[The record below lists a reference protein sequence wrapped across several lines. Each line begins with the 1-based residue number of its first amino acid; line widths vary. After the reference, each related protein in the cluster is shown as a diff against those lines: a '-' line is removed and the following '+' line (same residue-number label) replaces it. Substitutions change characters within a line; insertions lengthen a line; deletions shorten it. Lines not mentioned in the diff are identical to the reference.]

1 MRKPKYDKDLMPT
14 TADTAVLMFNRPDE
28 LYGLAISLNEIYGL
42 GFVRDDDLM
51 VSTGRGPI
59 VCPCYTWT
67 DDLRQLFYVLIGNPI
82 FSGGLGGRMNY
93 YHAILM
99 INGDYAWDCQRK
111 MYNDI
116 YGNVPVPPEY
126 DWKGQQCYSALQSLR
141 SSVAQ
146 IDYFDFRNEAAPV
159 SSVYA
164 NFSAKVTDRINS
176 YFHELDICLKTII
189 WAIGE
194 TPDNDYLQ
202 NAN

>member
-1 MRKPKYDKDLMPT
+1 MRKPKYDKELMPT

-28 LYGLAISLNEIYGL
+28 LYGLAISLNEIYDL
-42 GFVRDDDLM
+42 NLVRDDDLI

-59 VCPCYTWT
+59 DCPCFTYT
-67 DDLRQLFYVLIGNPI
+67 DNLRQIFYVLIGNPI

-99 INGDYAWDCQRK
+99 INGDFAWDCQRK

-116 YGNVPVPPEY
+116 YSNVPVPPEY
-126 DWKGQQCYSALQSLR
+126 DWKGQQSYSALQSLR

-146 IDYFDFRNEAAPV
+146 IDYFDFRNEDAPV

-176 YFHELDICLKTII
+176 YLHELDICLKTII